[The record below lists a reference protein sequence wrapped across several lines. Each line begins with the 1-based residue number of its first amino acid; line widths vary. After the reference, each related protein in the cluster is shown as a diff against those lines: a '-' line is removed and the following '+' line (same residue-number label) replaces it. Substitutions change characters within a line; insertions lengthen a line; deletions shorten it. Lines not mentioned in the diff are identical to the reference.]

1 MGKITKGK
9 IIEETNRIAGQA
21 NAFEF
26 KPWHIVVGVIVVIAG
41 GFFALKGLGVL

>member
-26 KPWHIVVGVIVVIAG
+26 RSWHIVVGAAIVLLAVYG
-41 GFFALKGLGVL
+41 GGKALGVW